1 MTHLLADNSLI
12 TVQTSQCL
20 SPFGVLGNGTEM
32 EGIQLGSKARATAG
46 TAVFLLVA
54 PGVVTGLVPWLITG
68 WRPGTTQPAVMVA
81 IGAAFTAVGC
91 LVLLASF
98 ARFALDGLGTPA
110 PPAPTERLVVGG
122 LYRYVRNPMYL
133 ALQAILIGQ
142 VLMLDR
148 PVLLLYAAAVAA
160 ITVAFTRWY
169 EEPALRRRYGEQYE
183 QYRQQVPGWLPRRPA
198 RPR

>member
-1 MTHLLADNSLI
+1 MR
-12 TVQTSQCL
+12 
-20 SPFGVLGNGTEM
+20 
-32 EGIQLGSKARATAG
+32 SKARATAG
-46 TAVFLLVA
+46 TAAFLLAA

-68 WRPGTTQPAVMVA
+68 WQPGTTQPAVMVA
-81 IGAAFTAVGC
+81 AGAALTAAGC
-91 LVLLASF
+91 GVLLHSF

-110 PPAPTERLVVGG
+110 PQAPTERLVVSG

-142 VLMLDR
+142 VLLLDR

-160 ITVAFTRWY
+160 MTVAFTRWY
-169 EEPALRRRYGEQYE
+169 EEPALTRRYGEQYE

-198 RPR
+198 RPS